1 MELNDVIIA
10 LATPAGSGAIS
21 VVRLSGK
28 KSVEIAAKVFKSK
41 SDILTAETHTVHY
54 GKIVNATGETIDD
67 VLLTVFR
74 EPHSYTGENS
84 VEISSHGNPLIAEK
98 IIGVFLELG
107 ARLAEPGEF
116 TRRAFLN
123 GKMDLAQ
130 AEAVADLINSR
141 AEASLKGARNQ
152 LDGLL
157 SKRVENLRRGLLE
170 ISSLIEIE
178 LDFAE
183 EDLEFISKEKA
194 INMIKK
200 IVGEVDF
207 LIDSFKFG
215 KIVREGINAT
225 IVGKPNVG
233 KSSLLNYILKE
244 SRAIVSHI
252 PGTTRDVITEE
263 VSIDGILFKLYD
275 TAGIRVTE
283 DTIEKE
289 GVKRS
294 REAVKRSDLVLFL
307 SDASKGFDEEI
318 YAELL
323 KITDEKRII
332 KIMNKCDLKSVNE
345 PRADVNLSAL
355 TGEGV
360 DELFALMK
368 KKTIGSS
375 VYTERTALI
384 TNARQ
389 LQALKKSREFLERAL
404 ESLQN
409 RMSGEFVAVDLRAAM
424 DALGEIIGKVTSDDI
439 LNNIFSNFCI
449 GK

>member
-215 KIVREGINAT
+215 KIVREGVNAT